1 MKTKCFGG
9 FSYQELVAYSVK
21 GNLTRLD
28 FLVTSER
35 NIIYFSIKIYIYLNL
50 IYEIPIHRLFDK
62 KIWQFYMN

>member
-35 NIIYFSIKIYIYLNL
+35 NII
-50 IYEIPIHRLFDK
+50 
-62 KIWQFYMN
+62 

>member
-35 NIIYFSIKIYIYLNL
+35 NIIYFSIKIYIFL
-50 IYEIPIHRLFDK
+50 IYDIPIHRLFDK
-62 KIWQFYMN
+62 NLAIYMD